1 MIAEEYRSKS
11 DYSRGVNTMANEPMN
26 NEKDEALF
34 RQVQALKKRKQR
46 RVTITVVS
54 IVALVLIAIAVAV
67 VTLQAK
73 VRTQFASN
81 GPDVKTYQAKVG
93 RISTLVS
100 GTGTLESVDA
110 EEITLP
116 AGVEVEEVLVS
127 AGDTLK
133 AGDAIATVKSASV
146 MTALASAQD
155 KLDDLDDQI
164 SKAKNDSVSSY
175 LSSGVSG
182 RVKKVYAQAE
192 DNVVD
197 VMTEHGALA
206 LLSLDG
212 LMCVTVDAQLEPQAA
227 VTVVTSDGLSY
238 PGTVE
243 SAAGSRSTVTL
254 TDNGPKYR
262 DTVTVQSEGAAVG
275 TGVLEIH
282 NPLAI
287 TGYAGTVRYVNAKEN
302 QLVYTGSSLFSLT
315 NTGYTANY
323 DSLLQERTK
332 TENTLNTLIALLRT
346 GNLEA
351 GFDGTVSSV
360 DYSEDAPITNAA
372 GDTVMVTMAPDE
384 SICVNV
390 GIDETDILSLAL
402 GQTAEVTVSS
412 VSDEPMMGTVTEI
425 TKVGTSTSGVTQY
438 SAVVTLP
445 KDPKMLSGM
454 SATVDIQIQ
463 GVDDVVL
470 IPVDA
475 LHTTRN
481 VSFVYTSYN
490 EETKEYADRV
500 DVVTGA
506 SNSNFVEIVSG
517 LKEGDTVYYT
527 ERVVNNFFMMP
538 GMTGRNNSSRTGSN
552 GSNRSGGSGNRNG
565 GGNPPQGNRP
575 GMGG

>member
-34 RQVQALKKRKQR
+34 QQVQALKKRKQR

-110 EEITLP
+110 EEVTLP

-182 RVKKVYAQAE
+182 RVKMVYAQAE

-243 SAAGSRSTVTL
+243 SAAGSKSTVTL

-262 DTVTVQSEGAAVG
+262 DTVTVQSEGAAMG

-282 NPLAI
+282 NPIAI
-287 TGYAGTVRYVNAKEN
+287 TGYAGTVRYVNAQEN

-315 NTGYTANY
+315 NTGYTANF

-454 SATVDIQIQ
+454 SATVDIQIE

-490 EETKEYADRV
+490 EETKEYGDRV

-538 GMTGRNNSSRTGSN
+538 GMTGRNNS
-552 GSNRSGGSGNRNG
+552 NRSGGSGNRNG